1 MRTVQPVSN
10 PAVVLGAREDFMAGI
25 GHARSLGQLPFPENN
40 GPIVWPQ
47 YTIRNALV
55 LTRSSVQRRSAF

>member
-1 MRTVQPVSN
+1 
-10 PAVVLGAREDFMAGI
+10 VVLGTREDFMAGI